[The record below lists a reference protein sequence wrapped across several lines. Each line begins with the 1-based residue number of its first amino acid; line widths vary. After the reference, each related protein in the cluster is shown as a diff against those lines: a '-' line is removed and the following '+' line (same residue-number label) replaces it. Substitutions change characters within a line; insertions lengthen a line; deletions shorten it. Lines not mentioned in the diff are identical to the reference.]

1 MRVHLHTDVRTFA
14 YLDRLRP
21 FIAEFVRNL
30 LTPSRLQDGLPP
42 FLPVVLGRDPSLLVL
57 HGVLHQR
64 LQLNSSSTG
73 NWYHN
78 HFDKDANHLNQ
89 VSVVSV
95 YDIILIVFSL
105 YFIGF
110 LGLSFYRVSVGK
122 KN

>member
-1 MRVHLHTDVRTFA
+1 MVTQLHMRVHIHTDVRTFA

-42 FLPVVLGRDPSLLVL
+42 CLPVVLGRDPPLLVL

-73 NWYHN
+73 HWYCN
-78 HFDKDANHLNQ
+78 HFDKDANYVKQVNG
-89 VSVVSV
+89 VSV
-95 YDIILIVFSL
+95 
-105 YFIGF
+105 
-110 LGLSFYRVSVGK
+110 
-122 KN
+122 